1 MIGYE
6 TLSGQASQAPAAY
19 LCRWGSPAHRSGEP
33 ASDSTS
39 GLWSVSLGALTLTE
53 LYSSQNCKEGGCLVD
68 GHQTPYLKE
77 LKKDLFKNFGHATQ
91 LMGSQFPDQGL
102 NLGHNSKSAESYP
115 LDREIGT
122 ESLKLRKAL
131 LFY

>member
-1 MIGYE
+1 M
-6 TLSGQASQAPAAY
+6 
-19 LCRWGSPAHRSGEP
+19 
-33 ASDSTS
+33 
-39 GLWSVSLGALTLTE
+39 SLDALILTE
-53 LYSSQNCKEGGCLVD
+53 LDSSQNCKEGGCLVD

-91 LMGSQFPDQGL
+91 LVGSQFPDQGL
-102 NLGHNSKSAESYP
+102 SLGHNSKSAESYP

-122 ESLKLRKAL
+122 ESLKLRKGL